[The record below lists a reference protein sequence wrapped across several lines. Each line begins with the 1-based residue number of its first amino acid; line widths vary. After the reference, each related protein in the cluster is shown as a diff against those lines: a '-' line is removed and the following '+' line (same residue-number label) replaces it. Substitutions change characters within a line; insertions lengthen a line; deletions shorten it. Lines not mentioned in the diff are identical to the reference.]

1 VVNTLVEK
9 QQLMSRPLREFPQFQ
24 SRCHEHSKQWQQ
36 DAGPCLD
43 MPAFAHFVTD
53 ELYEQGNYQ
62 RVHAAFDQMEEFL
75 RDGSQEVRDL
85 VALGF
90 LETLHDVA
98 SAKPYGSEAFVRF
111 LGPRTRHVWA
121 GLDAIWRI
129 SIRLDLAD
137 RSVLEAEVLAWRIL
151 RQSLH

>member
-9 QQLMSRPLREFPQFQ
+9 QQLMSRPLCEFPQFQ
-24 SRCHEHSKQWQQ
+24 SRCPEHSKQWQQ
-36 DAGPCLD
+36 DAATCLD
-43 MPAFAHFVTD
+43 MPAFAYFVTD
-53 ELYEQGNYQ
+53 ELYEQGSYA

-111 LGPRTRHVWA
+111 FGPQTRHVWA
-121 GLDAIWRI
+121 VLDAIWRT
-129 SIRLDLAD
+129 SLRLDMAG

-151 RQSLH
+151 RQSLP

>member
-1 VVNTLVEK
+1 MEK

-24 SRCHEHSKQWQQ
+24 SRRHEHSKQWQQ

-43 MPAFAHFVTD
+43 MSAFAHFVTD
-53 ELYEQGNYQ
+53 QLYEQGNYQ

-75 RDGSQEVRDL
+75 RDGSQEVREL